1 MTTATLKP
9 QPIQTR
15 FKDFEKR
22 NLQRILTFLPKVE
35 PTKMHDQVF
44 NEPIK
49 K

>member
-15 FKDFEKR
+15 FKEFEKK

-35 PTKMHDQVF
+35 PTKAFDKAFKQ
-44 NEPIK
+44 PIK
-49 K
+49 N